1 MAPVLT
7 PAPTPA
13 QTPGRLAPRRSAAL
27 GRYLAGRLGQA
38 LVVLWATYTVVFAAI
53 LALPSDPVTI
63 YLSSDN
69 ASDPETIA
77 QVAAFYGY
85 DRPWYEQYVVQLG
98 HLLRGDVGF
107 SLSSGQPVLERIGDV
122 AGSTVQ
128 LASTGLLFAV
138 VLAVAVSAA
147 AYLLDSARLSQLVA
161 AAPSLVSAVPVFW
174 LGIVVLQV
182 FSFQLGILPLFP
194 DGSLISL
201 VIPALVLAVPVSAP
215 IAQVL
220 LVAVQEA
227 AEQPHVRTARAKGLR
242 PAAVF
247 TGHVLRSALPGAVA
261 VVGTALG
268 VLVAGSVITETVFGR
283 PGLGSVLLKA
293 VVAQDVTL
301 VQGLVLLTTAVV
313 VLVALVLDLLAPAI
327 DPRVTRSVGRR
338 GVTRL
343 AG

>member
-1 MAPVLT
+1 MARGR
-7 PAPTPA
+7 PTPA
-13 QTPGRLAPRRSAAL
+13 AAAGL
-27 GRYLAGRLGQA
+27 GRYAAGRIVQA
-38 LVVLWATYTVVFAAI
+38 LVVLWVTYTVVFAAV

-69 ASDPETIA
+69 SSDPATIA
-77 QVAAFYGY
+77 ELRAFYGY
-85 DRPWYEQYVVQLG
+85 DRPWYEQYGAQLG
-98 HLLRGDVGF
+98 HLVRGDVGF
-107 SLSSGQPVLERIGDV
+107 SLSSGQPVLERIGGV
-122 AGSTVQ
+122 MGSTVR

-138 VLAVAVSAA
+138 VLAVLVSAA
-147 AYLLDSARLSQLVA
+147 AFLVGAPWLSRAVA
-161 AAPSLVSAVPVFW
+161 ALPSLVSAVPVFW

-194 DGSLISL
+194 DGSLVSL
-201 VIPALVLAVPVSAP
+201 VVPALVLAVPVSAP

-227 AEQPHVRTARAKGLR
+227 AHQPFVRTARAKGLR
-242 PAAVF
+242 PVTVF
-247 TGHVLRSALPGAVA
+247 TSHVLRSALPGAVA
-261 VVGTALG
+261 VIGTALG

-283 PGLGSVLLKA
+283 PGLGSVLLRA
-293 VVAQDVTL
+293 VVAQDVPL

-313 VLVALVLDLLAPAI
+313 VVTALVLDLLAPAL
-327 DPRVTRSVGRR
+327 DPRVVRSFGRR